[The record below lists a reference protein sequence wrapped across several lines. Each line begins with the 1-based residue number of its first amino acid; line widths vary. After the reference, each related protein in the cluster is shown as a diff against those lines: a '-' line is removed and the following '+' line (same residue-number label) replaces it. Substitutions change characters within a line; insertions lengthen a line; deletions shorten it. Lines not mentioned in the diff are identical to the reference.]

1 MTENRLNEVIQGAME
16 KVKELAD
23 AQTVIGAP
31 IDAPAGTVIIPVSRV
46 SLGFVSGGMDYLSKH
61 SKDTPTSNF
70 GGLGTTGI
78 SVQPVGFLIA
88 KENGDVDFLPVMS
101 ESTGPNNV
109 VDSVASLLEKTPDIL
124 QKFKNVFGRK
134 KETAK
139 EMPEDFDEEIVEED
153 IAQTD

>member
-23 AQTVIGAP
+23 AQTVIGSP
-31 IDAPAGTVIIPVSRV
+31 IDTPSGTVIIPVSKV

-78 SVQPVGFLIA
+78 SVQPVGFLVA
-88 KENGDVDFLPVMS
+88 KENGDVDFLPVG
-101 ESTGPNNV
+101 TAPQGPNNV
-109 VDSVASLLEKTPDIL
+109 VDSVASLLERTPDIL
-124 QKFKNVFGRK
+124 QKFKFVFGKK
-134 KETAK
+134 KEETT
-139 EMPEDFDEEIVEED
+139 EDYADLVDEETDEE
-153 IAQTD
+153 A